1 MSKPAAKQRHDVAPM
16 RKHGG
21 TEKNEMDF
29 ALHQPRADAQGYN
42 LSPLRGWLSSAA
54 MSKFTRYANTRSC
67 TISEVKQTST
77 DVLRNSKTHASG
89 YQKFTA

>member
-29 ALHQPRADAQGYN
+29 ALRQHWAVATTWLAFQCRNVNIHTIRKHAFVHDF
-42 LSPLRGWLSSAA
+42 RG
-54 MSKFTRYANTRSC
+54 
-67 TISEVKQTST
+67 
-77 DVLRNSKTHASG
+77 KTNI
-89 YQKFTA
+89 Q